1 MEIDLDLGGVGFREV
16 PRKCM
21 VNEGSSVRFV
31 KQIQV
36 VSGDKGYL
44 GSDSLSRKGEE
55 DTFTNENKCKP
66 L

>member
-1 MEIDLDLGGVGFREV
+1 MGDLDLGGVGFRKV

-21 VNEGSSVRFV
+21 VNEGSTVRFV

-36 VSGDKGYL
+36 VPGDKGYL

-55 DTFTNENKCKP
+55 DTFTNENRLYKCK
-66 L
+66 